1 MSGPKVVTIVT
12 REEVEAICRGLL
24 GQLRAASRE
33 FLVLAGRL
41 DQADEALRTA
51 VAAREAEAAALM
63 TSERFLDLQKRVPQ
77 MVEFLRE
84 EGARLER
91 AATLAMAERRSRR
104 RRVVD
109 GARSVVA
116 ALEAAGMLVDAAVRD
131 LVARAARADDADLA
145 SLAGEVAAAA
155 RRTPA
160 PSPADGP
167 VRASSELAARLG
179 AGLEGRT
186 IAQWTPADGPA
197 PDARD
202 VRLDALLAEAEAT
215 CTGEEFAAVSE
226 GAALAA
232 AEPSAGRRGLLVDS
246 VTLEVSRT
254 VARRRA
260 LQASLRRLR
269 DLDASLE
276 ALETG
281 NASAMRSRVSAAI
294 ASDDA
299 TLMDAVAIEA
309 AEVVG
314 AETRALA
321 ATARRKAVL
330 EGLARLGYEVRGSMV
345 TAWARDG
352 RVVVH
357 KPGSQDYGVELGA
370 PADASRVQV
379 RLVGSDRPGS
389 GRSAERDRDHEVG
402 WCGDFSDLREHLAG
416 AGGLVVVE
424 RASEPGAQAV
434 KTVPAAS
441 LGAATAGEVS
451 QPTAKAMRR

>member
-33 FLVLAGRL
+33 FLALAGRL
-41 DQADEALRTA
+41 DKADEALRVA
-51 VAAREAEAAALM
+51 VAAREVEAAALM

-77 MVEFLRE
+77 MVDFLRE
-84 EGARLER
+84 ESARLER
-91 AATLAMAERRSRR
+91 AATLAIAERRSRR
-104 RRVVD
+104 RSVVD

-116 ALEAAGMLVDAAVRD
+116 ALETAGTPVDAAVRD
-131 LVARAARADDADLA
+131 LVARAARADEADLE

-155 RRTPA
+155 RRATA
-160 PSPADGP
+160 PVGGAG
-167 VRASSELAARLG
+167 RASPELAARLG

-186 IAQWTPADGPA
+186 IARWASEDGLA

-226 GAALAA
+226 RAALAA

-246 VTLEVSRT
+246 ITLEVSRT

-269 DLDASLE
+269 ELDASLE

-281 NASAMRSRVSAAI
+281 NASAMRTRVSVAI

-299 TLMDAVAIEA
+299 TLMDAMAVEA

-314 AETRALA
+314 TETRALA
-321 ATARRKAVL
+321 ATARRRAVL

-402 WCGDFSDLREHLAG
+402 WCGDFSELREHLAV
-416 AGGLVVVE
+416 AGGEVVVE

-441 LGAATAGEVS
+441 LGAATADEVS
-451 QPTAKAMRR
+451 RSTTKAMRR